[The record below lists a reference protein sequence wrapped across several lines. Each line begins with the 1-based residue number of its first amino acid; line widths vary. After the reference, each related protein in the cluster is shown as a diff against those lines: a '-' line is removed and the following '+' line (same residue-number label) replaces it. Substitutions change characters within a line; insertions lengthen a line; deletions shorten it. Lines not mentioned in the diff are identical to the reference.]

1 MSLAKPDSGILNW
14 WVTICITVHILN
26 AFQSTQT
33 NKKSIPPQKKQTSKQ
48 RKIKTHQKKP
58 PTPEHQNSSEL
69 FVLQFSLL
77 SRQPNHRSLLVHL
90 TLWLLN
96 YQYSA
101 QPLNYFLLSQ
111 NLLCIFTQLF
121 STHSYLLL
129 HILYVSVS
137 ELSFCVV
144 AFSTKESSVFI
155 EFGDSFL
162 PIFPEQWVD
171 LY

>member
-1 MSLAKPDSGILNW
+1 MPLKARK
-14 WVTICITVHILN
+14 
-26 AFQSTQT
+26 QT
-33 NKKSIPPQKKQTSKQ
+33 KKHTPQKKQTSKQ
-48 RKIKTHQKKP
+48 RKIKTHQTKT

-77 SRQPNHRSLLVHL
+77 SRQPNQRSLLVHL
-90 TLWLLN
+90 TLSLLN

-162 PIFPEQWVD
+162 PIFPEQWLD